1 MSRPKTKWDAKAQTF
16 RFSKEICDRLEAYHN
31 TSRVPKTAIIEMALA
46 EYLDRKEGK
55 QQ

>member
-1 MSRPKTKWDAKAQTF
+1 MSRPKTKLGAKAQTF

-31 TSRVPKTAIIEMALA
+31 ISRVPKTAIIEMALA